1 LEPQRINNRN
11 DTLRMHFTFTP
22 KRGFGMAADARTF
35 QVERL
40 LRNQPGAARDV
51 SHLIDRTYHY
61 HSPKELLWHLAE
73 RFGLPVQAVTLR
85 AV

>member
-1 LEPQRINNRN
+1 
-11 DTLRMHFTFTP
+11 MHFTYSP
-22 KRGFGMAADARTF
+22 KRGFGTAANARTF

-51 SHLIDRTYHY
+51 SHLIDRTYDY

-85 AV
+85 AA